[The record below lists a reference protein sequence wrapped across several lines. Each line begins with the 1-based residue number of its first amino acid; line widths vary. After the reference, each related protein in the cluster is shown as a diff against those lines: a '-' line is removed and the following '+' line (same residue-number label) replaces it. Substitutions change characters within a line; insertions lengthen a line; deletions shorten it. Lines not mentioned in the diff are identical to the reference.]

1 MTNMQDVYET
11 LLEAGKEALRVVLL
25 AVIPVLITSLEKNE
39 VDVRLLAVVGAI
51 AFLRAIDKWL
61 HEWGKIN
68 DDDSV
73 AKGIT
78 RF

>member
-1 MTNMQDVYET
+1 MQDVYET

-25 AVIPVLITSLEKNE
+25 AVIPVLVTSLEKNE
-39 VDVRLLAVVGAI
+39 VDLRLLAVVGSVAL
-51 AFLRAIDKWL
+51 LRAVDKWL

-68 DDDSV
+68 DDDMVS
-73 AKGIT
+73 KGIT